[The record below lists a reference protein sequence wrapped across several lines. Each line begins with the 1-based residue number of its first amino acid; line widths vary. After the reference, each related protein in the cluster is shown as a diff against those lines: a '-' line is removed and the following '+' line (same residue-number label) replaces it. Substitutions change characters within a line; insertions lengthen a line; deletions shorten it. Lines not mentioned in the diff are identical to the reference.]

1 MVEFSI
7 ILKNQ
12 ILMKKLFIPR
22 YKLIKITI
30 KIDILDFVFIKF
42 KLSKN
47 PKLP

>member
-7 ILKNQ
+7 V
-12 ILMKKLFIPR
+12 IPLLDKYLEKYIYMLR
-22 YKLIKITI
+22 L
-30 KIDILDFVFIKF
+30 DILDFVFIKF